1 MGLGEVSSVDF
12 AIPDLVFPE
21 CIAKGSRYF
30 GGLGVGTCSLDAA
43 FVFATVGNRR
53 QPLATVRDEVAMA
66 MPTGSVAKVVALEV
80 SNVA

>member
-1 MGLGEVSSVDF
+1 MHSTGF
-12 AIPDLVFPE
+12 QF
-21 CIAKGSRYF
+21 YF

-53 QPLATVRDEVAMA
+53 QPFATVRDEVAIMA
-66 MPTGSVAKVVALEV
+66 VPIGSVAKVVALEV